1 MVLLYG
7 SSLVELL
14 LNVALFWLLF
24 FRKEKLQRECLVVK
38 EEKAVIREENQK
50 REYYVYYKSYMSL
63 VSYVLFYFACKV
75 ISSREFLH
83 L

>member
-7 SSLVELL
+7 SSLVQLL

-24 FRKEKLQRECLVVK
+24 FRKEKLQRECLVAK
-38 EEKAVIREENQK
+38 EKAVIREENQK